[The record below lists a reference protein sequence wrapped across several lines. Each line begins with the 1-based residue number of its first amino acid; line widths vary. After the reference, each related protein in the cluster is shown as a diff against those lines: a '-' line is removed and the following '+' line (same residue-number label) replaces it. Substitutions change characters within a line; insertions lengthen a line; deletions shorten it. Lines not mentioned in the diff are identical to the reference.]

1 MVNIRKLLTVKN
13 CNASFAVIAILVSK
27 NNLFSQETT
36 LPLDSLASN
45 EEVRSRESKTIII
58 SSKIGIIDVEPT
70 AYRITIYP
78 RSRPAEPF
86 ISKLFF
92 PEESIQVML
101 PIDILSSDS
110 LGNVFK
116 IEPLGSD
123 LVPQYRFFNSENN
136 DISITP
142 FVVSKP
148 SDVLKILVLD
158 KETGGSIASAN
169 VSLFQNGSII
179 DRSITDSLG
188 YIPMRVPKNRDPNS
202 LINMIIDTDQRF
214 PIWQE
219 SFPASKGDTEK
230 VIMLSKN
237 ILEPGESVYYMIEDH
252 SPFRLGPENGS
263 EVLFFLNRMDEIVIS
278 KVAGTRL
285 YGRTRV
291 YLESKG
297 FHKNIFGWVKAE
309 DVSYKQIDLK

>member
-13 CNASFAVIAILVSK
+13 YNVSFALIAILVLK

-36 LPLDSLASN
+36 LLLDSLKSN
-45 EEVRSRESKTIII
+45 QDARSRESKTIII
-58 SSKIGIIDVEPT
+58 SSKVEIIEVEPT

-78 RSRPAEPF
+78 RSRPAEPY

-92 PEESIQVML
+92 PEEIIQVML

-116 IEPLGSD
+116 LEPLGSD
-123 LVPQYRFFNSENN
+123 LVPQYRFFTFKNN
-136 DISITP
+136 NISIIP
-142 FVVSKP
+142 FKVTKP
-148 SDVLKILVLD
+148 SDVLKLLVLD
-158 KETGGSIASAN
+158 KETGGAIASAN
-169 VSLFQNGSII
+169 VSLFQNGSIL

-188 YIPMRVPKNRDPNS
+188 YLPMRIPKNRDLNS
-202 LINMIIDTDQRF
+202 LINIIIDTDRRF

-219 SFPASKGDTEK
+219 SFLASKGDVEK

-237 ILEPGESVYYMIEDH
+237 ILELGESVYYMIDDH

-263 EVLFFLNRMDEIVIS
+263 EVIFFLNRMDEVVIS
-278 KVAGTRL
+278 KVAGSRL

-297 FHKNIFGWVKAE
+297 LHKNIFGWVRAE
-309 DVSYKQIDLK
+309 DVNYKQIDIK